1 MLYDHQINPETIIE
15 PRSFTGLMALYES
28 NFYRVKQLVPS
39 LHQLTG
45 YHISHLSN
53 DFDLHLRIHNKSKH
67 TITFSLSHFFFDDE
81 WVTNPDFKIRVYLD
95 SNLSEALSALGAS
108 KSFALKLFLK
118 KHDEELSIRW
128 NRNVMLNKWLEY
140 LLDKGHMIVNS

>member
-1 MLYDHQINPETIIE
+1 
-15 PRSFTGLMALYES
+15 MALYES
-28 NFYRVKQLVPS
+28 NYYRVKQLVPS

-67 TITFSLSHFFFDDE
+67 TITFSLSHYFFDNE

-95 SNLSEALSALGAS
+95 SNLSEALSALGTT
-108 KSFALKLFLK
+108 KNFPLKLFLK

>member
-1 MLYDHQINPETIIE
+1 MT
-15 PRSFTGLMALYES
+15 LYES

-45 YHISHLSN
+45 YHISHISN

-67 TITFSLSHFFFDDE
+67 TITFSLSHYFFDGE

-95 SNLSEALSALGAS
+95 SNLSEALSALGTS
-108 KSFALKLFLK
+108 KNFPLKLFLK

>member
-1 MLYDHQINPETIIE
+1 
-15 PRSFTGLMALYES
+15 
-28 NFYRVKQLVPS
+28 
-39 LHQLTG
+39 
-45 YHISHLSN
+45 
-53 DFDLHLRIHNKSKH
+53 
-67 TITFSLSHFFFDDE
+67 LSHYFFDDE

-108 KSFALKLFLK
+108 KNFALKLFLK